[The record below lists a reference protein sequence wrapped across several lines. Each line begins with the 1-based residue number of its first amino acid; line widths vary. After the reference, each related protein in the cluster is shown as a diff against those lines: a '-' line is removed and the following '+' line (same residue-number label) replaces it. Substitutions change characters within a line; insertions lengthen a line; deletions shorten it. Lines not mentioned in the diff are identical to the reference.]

1 MTGFAKLKFA
11 QLKVHQAGYDGFMKL
26 LLMVAAGAAFVC
38 GAELAEYKTVYV
50 LPMSSGLD
58 QFLATKL
65 TSGSVLQVVTDP
77 QKADV
82 VFTDRIGEAFEQ
94 KLDELYG
101 QKPKGDDNDSVHGSP
116 RTTSSPLTHG
126 RGLIFLVDR
135 KSRNIVW
142 STYVKPR
149 NSTPEEINHV
159 AGAVANQLEKDK
171 HPKEKAK

>member
-1 MTGFAKLKFA
+1 
-11 QLKVHQAGYDGFMKL
+11 MKL
-26 LLMVAAGAAFVC
+26 LLMVAAGAVFAC

-65 TSGSVLQVVTDP
+65 TAGSVLQVVTDP

-82 VFTDRIGEAFEQ
+82 IFTDRIGAAFEE

-101 QKPKGDDNDSVHGSP
+101 QKPKADDSDSAHGSP
-116 RTTSSPLTHG
+116 RGTSSPLTHG

-135 KSRNIVW
+135 KSRSIVW
-142 STYVKPR
+142 STYVKPTS
-149 NSTPEEINHV
+149 STPDEMNHV
-159 AGAVANQLEKDK
+159 ASVVAHQLEKDK